1 MLRLLFLLI
10 IICLLPFS
18 CFLQNKVRPNYHSP
32 LGIPL
37 ILAANFGELRP
48 NHFHMGVDF
57 KTNGIEGLPLYSIEE
72 GYVSRVKVSPYGYG
86 KVVYINHPDG
96 VTSVYAHCSS
106 FKGKLDSLVKSIQE
120 IEQNFEVD
128 IYLRPSDLRVKKGE
142 NFALA
147 GNTGSS
153 TAPHLHFELRDT
165 KTEDALNPLM
175 YGFTIA
181 DHKAPEVKG
190 LKIYALNEKGY
201 QIPGKSKIVNV
212 SKSKS
217 GYRING
223 DKVEISSDYCSEHG
237 GVGFSFDVVDYY
249 DGALNVCG
257 LYGST
262 LKSNKDTV
270 FCQQIDQV
278 SFDHSRYVNSHKDYH
293 EYNQSKR
300 KFHKSFRSAHNPLSI
315 YPIENLGIIPVKP
328 GDSLSM
334 HYSVFDIKENRSSLD
349 FNLKVQKG
357 EINRSSSF
365 FSSQKYFLPDSAYFF
380 QNDQV
385 EFKTVKHT
393 FYEPVLKNL
402 SLKGTFTFG
411 DPKQPI
417 QEPVSVKIKLPNEIL
432 NPSKNY
438 ISVITSGGRTH
449 ALSSTIEGGWIHAKS
464 MYLGTFRIKTDTIA
478 PTLST
483 LNFSGSEIP
492 SNKTKLSWK
501 VNEGQTD
508 LVDYDLFIDGKWVV
522 LEYESKGD
530 FLFFNKPYTLKGKHE
545 LLLKV
550 KDSCGNTRIWSKE
563 LIFL

>member
-1 MLRLLFLLI
+1 MIRLFFILI
-10 IICLLPFS
+10 FICLLPFS
-18 CFLQNKVRPNYHSP
+18 SFLQDKVGTKYHSP

-37 ILAANFGELRP
+37 VLAANFGELRP

-57 KTNGIEGLPLYSIEE
+57 KTNGIEGLPLYSIDE

-86 KVVYINHPDG
+86 KVVYINHPNG
-96 VTSVYAHCSS
+96 ITSVYAHCSS

-120 IEQNFEVD
+120 LEQNFEVD
-128 IYLRPSDLRVKKGE
+128 IYFKPSDLRLKKGE

-165 KTEDALNPLM
+165 KTEDALNPLL
-175 YGFTIA
+175 YGFSIA
-181 DHKAPEVKG
+181 DHKAPEIRG

-201 QIPGKSKIVNV
+201 QIPGKSKVQNV

-217 GYRING
+217 GFHVNG
-223 DKVEISSDYCSEHG
+223 DKIEIPSDYCSEHG
-237 GVGFSFDVVDYY
+237 GVGFSFDVIDYY

-262 LKSNKDTV
+262 LKSSKDTV

-300 KFHKSFRSAHNPLSI
+300 KFHKSFRSEHNPLSI

-328 GDSLSM
+328 GDSLAM
-334 HYSVFDIKENRSSLD
+334 HYAVYDIKKNRSALD
-349 FNLKVQKG
+349 FTLIVQKG
-357 EINRSSSF
+357 QINRTTAL
-365 FSSQKYFLPDSAYFF
+365 FSEQKYFLPDSSYFF

-385 EFKTVKHT
+385 EFRAEKHT

-417 QEPVSVKIKLPNEIL
+417 QEPVLVKIKLPSGSTEKL
-432 NPSKNY
+432 KSY
-438 ISVITSGGRTH
+438 ISVTASGGKVK
-449 ALSSTIEGGWIHAKS
+449 ALKSTIEGDWIEAGS
-464 MYLGTFRIKTDTIA
+464 MYLGTFSVKTDTIA
-478 PTLST
+478 PFLSP
-483 LNFSGSEIP
+483 LNFTGAEIP
-492 SNKTKLSWK
+492 VAKTRISWK
-501 VNEGQTD
+501 VNENQTD
-508 LVDYDLFIDGKWVV
+508 LADYDLFIDDKWVV

-530 FLFFNKPYTLKGKHE
+530 FLFFNKPKNLKGKHT
-545 LLLKV
+545 LVLKA
-550 KDSCGNTRIWSKE
+550 KDSCGNVRIWSKE
-563 LIFL
+563 LNFL